1 MFSNIRIVLVK
12 PSHPGNIGAV
22 ARAMKNMSLSRLY
35 MVAPTDFPSFEASQR
50 AASAGDVL
58 QNAVVVDFLEQA
70 LQGCALVAGTT
81 SRLRNVTWPQI
92 DARAGGELLY
102 AESAQHEVAL
112 VFGNERTGLL
122 NEEMEQCQ
130 YLVNIPTSDE
140 YPSLNLSQAVQVMT
154 YEIMMASRAGGA
166 TVNTEPKYALDR
178 LASMDQLNGLYEHI
192 LEAMRQFDFFGTRN
206 HEQVMRRMR
215 CLFGRARVSVRE
227 LQILRGM
234 IKIAQGKKQPGQ
246 KKTDVVNAVEVGA
259 EKRTQMPR

>member
-35 MVAPTDFPSFEASQR
+35 MVAPLDYPSFEASQR

-58 QNAVVVDFLEQA
+58 EQAVVVDTLEQA
-70 LQGCALVAGTT
+70 LQGCSLVAGTT
-81 SRLRNVTWPQI
+81 ARLRNVTWPQI
-92 DARAGGELLY
+92 DARAAGELLY
-102 AESAQHEVAL
+102 TESAQHEVAL

-130 YLVNIPTSDE
+130 YLVNIPTSAE
-140 YPSLNLSQAVQVMT
+140 YASLNLAQAVQVMT
-154 YEIMMASRAGGA
+154 YEIMMASRAGNTA
-166 TVNTEPKYALDR
+166 VNTEPKYALDR
-178 LASMDQLNGLYEHI
+178 LASMEQLNGLYDHI
-192 LEAMRQFDFFGTRN
+192 MSAMRQFDFFGTRN
-206 HEQVMRRMR
+206 HEQVMRRLR

-234 IKIAQGKKQPGQ
+234 IKIAQGKKQPGGG
-246 KKTDVVNAVEVGA
+246 KVAGA
-259 EKRTQMPR
+259 ASSEIEAEQIK